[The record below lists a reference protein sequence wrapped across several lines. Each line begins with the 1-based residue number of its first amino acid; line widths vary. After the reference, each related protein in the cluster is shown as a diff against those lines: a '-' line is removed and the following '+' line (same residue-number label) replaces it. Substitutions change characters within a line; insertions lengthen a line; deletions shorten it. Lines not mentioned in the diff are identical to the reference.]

1 MDTKRVR
8 FAVDNLDYNWHRFTI
23 NDFIHHIAS
32 TRQRKITL
40 MGFPL
45 YDFSGLC
52 LSTPNQD
59 YIAFD
64 IQRHPNLQIHT
75 KLHELAHLILGHTVS
90 ISVDD
95 LSGDQILSIL
105 LHINTR
111 TVHRYSDP
119 IKILQENE
127 AEYFAF
133 VVEGYVANH
142 KRLHQLTLTDH
153 ADDIYMPPF
162 TGDAF
167 TGD

>member
-8 FAVDNLDYNWHRFTI
+8 FAVDGLDYDWNQFTI
-23 NDFIHHIAS
+23 LHFVDHIAHL
-32 TRQRKITL
+32 RQRPINML
-40 MGFPL
+40 PL
-45 YDFSGLC
+45 QLQDFSGMC
-52 LSTPNQD
+52 LSTPKQD

-64 IQRHPNLQIHT
+64 NQRHPNLQIHT
-75 KLHELAHLILGHTVS
+75 KLHELAHLILGHTIS
-90 ISVDD
+90 IDID
-95 LSGDQILSIL
+95 LSGEQILSIL
-105 LHINTR
+105 LHVNTR
-111 TVHRYSDP
+111 TIHRYSDP
-119 IKILQENE
+119 IKIRQENE

-133 VVEGYVANH
+133 VVEGYVASH